1 MKVEYVN
8 PFLTASKDILSQ
20 VCSINVTKNQLFV
33 KQGFVKLKDVT
44 ITVGITGDVKG
55 NIIINFDKET
65 AMSIASRMMGGF
77 EVTELN
83 EITTSAVSELCN
95 MIAGQSGIHF
105 NELKKNIDITPPI
118 IQINNENSILNYE
131 KQTVCIPLGLDEI
144 NRVMEIDVSID

>member
-8 PFLTASKDILSQ
+8 PFLTASKDIFSQ
-20 VCSINVTKNQLFV
+20 VCNININKNQLYV
-33 KQGFVKLKDVT
+33 KQGFVKLNDVT

-55 NIIINFDKET
+55 NIIINLNKET
-65 AMSIASRMMGGF
+65 AMAIASKMMGGY

-105 NELKKNIDITPPI
+105 NEMQKNIDITPPI
-118 IQINNENSILNYE
+118 IQINNENSLINYE
-131 KQTVCIPLGLDEI
+131 KQTVCVPLGLDI
-144 NRVMEIDVSID
+144 GKIMELDISID